1 MIKMLIGILGVLTLV
16 IVPNLATAQSHSG
29 GRDNSQVKSIAPT
42 PNPSAYE
49 HADENSKFLRDT
61 EDMGG
66 HQGEMGPKAE
76 DDVKG
81 QDKGDDQGV
90 EKDKGKKKK
99 KSKDKGNSKDS
110 DVKKKNK
117 SVGAEDIDKDRD
129 KEQGA
134 QAEAKKLLE
143 QEHKSEEEEVK
154 Y

>member
-16 IVPNLATAQSHSG
+16 IVPNSATAQSHSG

-49 HADENSKFLRDT
+49 HADENAKFLRDT
-61 EDMGG
+61 QDMGG
-66 HQGEMGPKAE
+66 HQGQVEPKAE

-81 QDKGDDQGV
+81 QDKGDDNGG
-90 EKDKGKKKK
+90 EKDKGNKKK
-99 KSKDKGNSKDS
+99 KSKDKVKSKDS

-117 SVGAEDIDKDRD
+117 SVAGKDLDRD
-129 KEQGA
+129 KEQGT